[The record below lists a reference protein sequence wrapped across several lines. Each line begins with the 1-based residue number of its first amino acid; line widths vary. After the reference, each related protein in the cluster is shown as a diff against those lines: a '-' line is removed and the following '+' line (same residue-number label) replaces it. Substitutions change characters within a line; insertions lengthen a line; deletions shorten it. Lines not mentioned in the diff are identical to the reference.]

1 MEEQVDN
8 CGGLVSPAGRKE
20 KRKTEPIPQE
30 QERTKKQR
38 QEALRRRPQ
47 KRQLYDEMV
56 VKACLRK
63 RIRDPYKERLRDA
76 IRNLVDS
83 YSKKDVK
90 TSSGLA
96 HLAKE
101 MYEDVA
107 HMETVEG
114 LGEFFNMTIIRR
126 LMLGTGE
133 SSTKKELVQALH
145 ENFAEFRFEGTQYRG
160 DRNIYTCGAM
170 KFIMDVKNHLTMN
183 LERFMIRTVFALYPG
198 ISRKGK

>member
-1 MEEQVDN
+1 LWKPGV
-8 CGGLVSPAGRKE
+8 AGWQKKNE
-20 KRKTEPIPQE
+20 KQS
-30 QERTKKQR
+30 
-38 QEALRRRPQ
+38 LSRRNRRGRRSKGSRPYVEGSK

-56 VKACLRK
+56 VKSCLRK

-183 LERFMIRTVFALYPG
+183 LERFMIRAVFALYPG